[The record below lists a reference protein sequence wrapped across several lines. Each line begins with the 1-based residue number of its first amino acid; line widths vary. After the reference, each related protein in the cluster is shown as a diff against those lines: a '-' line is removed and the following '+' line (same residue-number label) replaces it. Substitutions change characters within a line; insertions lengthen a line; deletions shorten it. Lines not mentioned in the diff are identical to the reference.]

1 MNKIE
6 LNTLTQVNNNERN
19 FLSALNDN
27 LKRIQAAINDTLSRS
42 GVLPNQMEEVLDMNG
57 KRIVNVGPAVN
68 PTDVVT
74 RQDIQNIIDAANE
87 AIAQLD
93 RLVEDGKI
101 ALMTYASEYIYPTC
115 TAAVDA
121 CQLAQRKS
129 EDAQGAAEAARDA
142 LLLNADYQAIVAN
155 LTTILALVNDI
166 TNLDAIAADLT
177 NIDTVAGISSAV
189 SAVADN
195 AENINA
201 VNANKTNIDTVA
213 GDKANIDTV
222 AGNTSNINTVAG
234 ISSAVTT
241 LAGISATLTA
251 LNNNLTAINSVYDDL
266 SKIESVYTALPEVE
280 AVYDALSD
288 IGAVADA
295 LTAISSVAA
304 ALTTLANIEDNLT
317 TLLAVGAD
325 LTNLDSIAADL
336 TNLDSIANN
345 LTEILQASTYA
356 SQAAASASNAQIW
369 AEGTDQQVVPLGGQ
383 HSAKVWAQYIEE
395 IIAGTRIYGGTF
407 DSTTATATLTSSAKA
422 KLGVTSDT
430 IVLTNDST
438 AITGYGAN
446 EGIEYYVA
454 VEGTFASLTLHEG
467 DILWSTG
474 SAWKKIDNAATEI
487 PDATESVKGIAA
499 LATTA
504 EAEAGLNDT
513 KVMTPLKTKQAIAEF
528 SPELTDIA
536 LAGTNVTFTDPSIV
550 NYTVIGSPTISG
562 SVVSGFSITN
572 YLKPAFSSFIP
583 ANSWEICFK
592 VTTGNDVSER
602 QQIFQ
607 YAVGLTQPTRY
618 SLNFWA
624 CPHFGFNT
632 TYDGTSFDVEVSG
645 TYTLLP
651 NTAYW
656 IKMGWTGTEYY
667 LKYSLNGTDYTDDA
681 SIQSSTPTYSGL
693 QYPYIG
699 CYVCA
704 WAESV
709 SNDWP
714 WGGSIDL
721 SECYIT
727 SNGIEVWRGYQ
738 PADKITINATI
749 PATYLQNTATVLDG
763 LTILGTATSKSK
775 AINIGDRSVAN
786 QTSTV
791 ALGEYARAYGEG
803 SAAIGCSSVA
813 SDKHSLAVGYGANA
827 RAKGCV
833 QIGHG
838 ENSTDGTMSVALS
851 IDGTTANT
859 VNYELLNSSGKV
871 PTGRYIAMTGAD
883 GTNAG
888 TIGAVPAPAATDN
901 TKFLRGD
908 GTWAEAASVATYDST
923 TKTIQL

>member
-155 LTTILALVNDI
+155 LTTILALVDDI
-166 TNLDAIAADLT
+166 ANLDAIAADLT
-177 NIDTVAGISSAV
+177 NIDTVAGISSDI
-189 SAVADN
+189 SAVA
-195 AENINA
+195 E
-201 VNANKTNIDTVA
+201 
-213 GDKANIDTV
+213 
-222 AGNTSNINTVAG
+222 

-251 LNNNLTAINSVYDDL
+251 LNDSLTAINGVYDDL

-280 AVYDALSD
+280 AVYAALSD

-317 TLLAVGAD
+317 PLLAVGAD

-345 LTEILQASTYA
+345 LTEILRASTYA
-356 SQAAASASNAQIW
+356 SQAATSASNAQIW

-422 KLGVTSDT
+422 KLGVTSDS

-438 AITGYGAN
+438 AVTGYGAN

-487 PDATESVKGIAA
+487 PDATEGVKGIAA
-499 LATTA
+499 LASTV

-513 KVMTPLKTKQAIAEF
+513 KVMTPLKTKQAIE
-528 SPELTDIA
+528 TDVLKGA
-536 LAGTNVTFTDPSIV
+536 TDPTTATTGYVGQRYLNTTTGDTFISTGYASTV
-550 NYTVIGSPTISG
+550 NYTTTGSPT
-562 SVVSGFSITN
+562 
-572 YLKPAFSSFIP
+572 
-583 ANSWEICFK
+583 
-592 VTTGNDVSER
+592 
-602 QQIFQ
+602 
-607 YAVGLTQPTRY
+607 
-618 SLNFWA
+618 
-624 CPHFGFNT
+624 
-632 TYDGTSFDVEVSG
+632 VSG
-645 TYTLLP
+645 TVVGGFSGSNYLQGPTFSSNSSDTWEIEFVFTTGSDVTSESSVWSLNLSGDNRAYLRDSRLAMNFDVFGIPYSAIWDSDP
-651 NTAYW
+651 NYYVSISANTKYKAKFVY
-656 IKMGWTGTEYY
+656 TGTEFQMYCVEY
-667 LKYSLNGTDYTDDA
+667 GNAYPSSPNCTKTVTVAVGSSTLRIGTDKYTSYYFRGSLDM
-681 SIQSSTPTYSGL
+681 
-693 QYPYIG
+693 
-699 CYVCA
+699 
-704 WAESV
+704 AEFV
-709 SNDWP
+709 
-714 WGGSIDL
+714 
-721 SECYIT
+721 IT
-727 SNGIEVWRGYQ
+727 KNNVEVWRGVSVNGLSWK
-738 PADKITINATI
+738 KIQGALTAGTGISISNGTISTDA
-749 PATYLQNTATVLDG
+749 LRNTATGTSSTTVNGISSAKSYTVNIGSGSQVNDWG
-763 LTILGTATSKSK
+763 TIAIGNYAAVGGSSTGGIAIGHSSNVAASKPNSIAIGKESQVNAANAIILGGKG
-775 AINIGDRSVAN
+775 INNNPRTLVVSFNDG
-786 QTSTV
+786 ST
-791 ALGEYARAYGEG
+791 
-803 SAAIGCSSVA
+803 A
-813 SDKHSLAVGYGANA
+813 SDSESDKVY
-827 RAKGCV
+827 
-833 QIGHG
+833 
-838 ENSTDGTMSVALS
+838 T
-851 IDGTTANT
+851 
-859 VNYELLNSSGKV
+859 LLNGFGKI
-871 PTGRYIAMTGAD
+871 PPGRYVAMTGAD

-888 TIGAVPAPAATDN
+888 VSGAVPAPTATDN

-908 GTWAEAASVATYDST
+908 GTWAEAASTATYNST
-923 TKTIQL
+923 TQEITLG